1 MSNEFPN
8 PHPKSI
14 EYDFFN
20 NIPPSPLPSITPFPL
35 SNNYGVVFE
44 RIPQKL
50 YNELDLQIKSVLN
63 PQTTNI
69 KVNQNLI
76 GHIEKEFDLNPS
88 LEMSNYIKNLSQ
100 KYSTIFPYEINS
112 ITNKITPTEKK
123 VNTPQPPLLNKI
135 EYDLS
140 SLWVNIQEKHEYNP
154 LHHHAGLYSFVIWHY
169 IPYQMLDELQM
180 GPGKAISKETNHN
193 GKFQF
198 FSPNGNK
205 INSTDIPI
213 DKKWNGM
220 VGIFPS
226 WLNHQ
231 VNPFF
236 SSDEYRITVA
246 GNVFLKV

>member
-1 MSNEFPN
+1 MSNEVPN
-8 PHPKSI
+8 TDPRSI
-14 EYDFFN
+14 QYNFFN
-20 NIPPSPLPSITPFPL
+20 NIPPSPLPSVTPFPL
-35 SNNYGVVFE
+35 GDNYGVVFE

-69 KVNQNLI
+69 KVNDNLI

-88 LEMSNYIKNLSQ
+88 LEMSNYIKHLSEQ
-100 KYSTIFPYEINS
+100 YSTIFPHEV
-112 ITNKITPTEKK
+112 TELVNKITLTEKK

-180 GPGKAISKETNHN
+180 GPGKAISKETTHN
-193 GKFQF
+193 GKI
-198 FSPNGNK
+198 K
-205 INSTDIPI
+205 
-213 DKKWNGM
+213 
-220 VGIFPS
+220 
-226 WLNHQ
+226 
-231 VNPFF
+231 
-236 SSDEYRITVA
+236 
-246 GNVFLKV
+246 